1 MTSLAVERY
10 APPLRAAWDDLVR
23 RSKNG
28 TFLFLRGY
36 MEYHR
41 DRFDDGSLVV
51 RDGKGGFL
59 ALLPAN
65 RRGSVLESHGG
76 LTYGGFVVDRTMTL
90 RGMLDVVAAVLAHLH
105 DQAISSLRYKAVPH
119 IYHRAPAEEDLYA
132 LAQHGARLATRA
144 ALSVFD
150 RSAGCA
156 PQARRRRGLRKAQ
169 AAGLTA
175 CESPALEEYWDLLTE
190 VLQKSYNSAPVHS
203 FAEIRD
209 LRDRFPENLRL
220 FACFRG
226 SRMVAG
232 SLIYQTETVARTQ
245 YIAASDEGKD
255 LSALDLLFD
264 FLFHERYR
272 EKRYFDLGTSE
283 GLHGVGLNDGV
294 LEFKEGFGAR
304 TVAQDTYEISIP

>member
-1 MTSLAVERY
+1 MTSLAVDRY
-10 APPLRAAWDDLVR
+10 EPSMRAAWDDFVR

-41 DRFDDGSLVV
+41 DRFSDGSLVV
-51 RDGKGGFL
+51 RDGKGNLL
-59 ALLPAN
+59 ALLPAS
-65 RRGSVLESHGG
+65 RRGPVLESHGG
-76 LTYGGFVVDRTMTL
+76 LTYGGFVVDRTMTV
-90 RGMLDVVAAVLAHLH
+90 RRMLHVVAAVLTHLH
-105 DQAISSLRYKAVPH
+105 DQEISSLRYKAVPH

-132 LAQHGARLATRA
+132 LAQHGARLERRA

-150 RSAGCA
+150 RSADVA

-169 AAGLTA
+169 AAGLTVG
-175 CESPALEEYWDLLTE
+175 ESPALQEYWDLLAE
-190 VLQKSYNSAPVHS
+190 VLQKSYNNAPVHS

-209 LRDRFPENLRL
+209 LRERFPDNIRL
-220 FACFRG
+220 FASFRG

-232 SLIYQTETVARTQ
+232 SLIYETETVARTQ
-245 YIAASDEGKD
+245 YIASSDEGKD

-283 GLHGVGLNDGV
+283 GLHGVSLNDGV

-304 TVAQDTYEISIP
+304 TVALDTYEIPIR

>member
-10 APPLRAAWDDLVR
+10 APSMRAAWDHLVQ

-36 MEYHR
+36 MEYHQ
-41 DRFDDGSLVV
+41 DRFRDGSLVV
-51 RDGKGGFL
+51 HDEKGSL
-59 ALLPAN
+59 IALLPAN

-90 RGMLDVVAAVLAHLH
+90 RRMLDVVAAVLAHLR

-132 LAQHGARLATRA
+132 LAQYGARLERRA

-150 RSAGCA
+150 RSAGIA
-156 PQARRRRGLRKAQ
+156 PQTRRRRGLRKAQ

-175 CESPALEEYWDLLTE
+175 RESLALAEYWDLLTG
-190 VLQKSYNSAPVHS
+190 VLQKSYNNAPVHS

-209 LRDRFPENLRL
+209 LRDRFPDNIRL
-220 FACFRG
+220 FACFQG

-232 SLIYQTETVARTQ
+232 SLIYETETVARTQ

-264 FLFHERYR
+264 VLFHEVYR
-272 EKRYFDLGTSE
+272 DKRYLDLGTSE
-283 GLHGVGLNDGV
+283 GLQGMGLNDGV

-304 TVAQDTYEISIP
+304 TLAQDTYEISVP

>member
-1 MTSLAVERY
+1 MTSLAVEPY

-41 DRFDDGSLVV
+41 DRFSDGSLLV
-51 RDGKGGFL
+51 RDGKGSLL

-76 LTYGGFVVDRTMTL
+76 LTYGGLVVDRSMTL
-90 RGMLDVVAAVLAHLH
+90 RRMLDVVAAVLAYLH
-105 DQAISSLRYKAVPH
+105 DQAISCLRYKAVPH

-150 RSAGCA
+150 RSAGIA
-156 PQARRRRGLRKAQ
+156 PQTRRRRGLRKAQ

-175 CESPALEEYWDLLTE
+175 RESPALEEYWDLLTG
-190 VLQKSYNSAPVHS
+190 VLQKSYNNAPVHS

-209 LRDRFPENLRL
+209 LRDRFPDNIRL

-232 SLIYQTETVARTQ
+232 SLIYETETVARTQ

-264 FLFHERYR
+264 VLFQEVYR
-272 EKRYFDLGTSE
+272 DKRYLDLGTSE
-283 GLHGVGLNDGV
+283 GLQGMGLNEGV

-304 TVAQDTYEISIP
+304 TLAQDTYELPIL